1 MTNKVNHLENDIM
14 VETKGKLELFFDK
27 YGNKLLLG
35 LGCVTTLAIAF
46 FLVSSIAENREAK
59 REAQADAVLAVALN
73 GEGAAED
80 YVAIVEEYGKT
91 KAGNTASYLAGAAY
105 LKAGDLENAKLYL
118 EKYKDAKGAA
128 GEILNTLVLVLR
140 GDLAV
145 EQNDLLSAEALYR
158 KAMEASNDPVTY
170 ADAAEKLALVYQA
183 MGEEAKA
190 EQCYKDVVAKYPEQ
204 ARSYNKLI
212 SK

>member
-35 LGCVTTLAIAF
+35 LGCVTALAIVF

-118 EKYKDAKGAA
+118 EKYHDAKGAA

>member
-35 LGCVTTLAIAF
+35 LGCVTALAIVF

-73 GEGAAED
+73 GEAAAED

-118 EKYKDAKGAA
+118 EKYNDAKGAA

-204 ARSYNKLI
+204 ARSYSKLI

>member
-35 LGCVTTLAIAF
+35 LGCVTALAIVF

-118 EKYKDAKGAA
+118 EKYNDANGAA

>member
-35 LGCVTTLAIAF
+35 LGCVTALAIVF

-105 LKAGDLENAKLYL
+105 LKAGDLENAKFYL
-118 EKYKDAKGAA
+118 EKYNDAKGAA

-204 ARSYNKLI
+204 ARSYSKLI